1 MSLKN
6 KTTRISTFKGWGMEQ
21 PNGSWEDCG
30 APQSYMDCAFTC
42 AGRVGWTN
50 LFTTSPQIGD
60 RVILRKVGTAGYS
73 YLPPGAKWIMTG
85 YA

>member
-6 KTTRISTFKGWGMEQ
+6 KTTRVSTFKGWGIKQ
-21 PNGSWEDCG
+21 PNESWEDCG
-30 APQSYMDCAFTC
+30 APQSYMDCAFTG

-50 LFTTSPQIGD
+50 TFTRPEVGD
-60 RVILRKVGTAGYS
+60 RVILRRVGMAGYS
-73 YLPPGAKWIMTG
+73 CLPPGAKWIMTG